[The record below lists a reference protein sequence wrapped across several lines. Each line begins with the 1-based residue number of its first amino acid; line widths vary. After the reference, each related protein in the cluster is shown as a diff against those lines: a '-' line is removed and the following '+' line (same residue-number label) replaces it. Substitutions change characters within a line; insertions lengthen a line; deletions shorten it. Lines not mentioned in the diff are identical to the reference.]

1 MIRLDRAVSVTD
13 SSQVATA
20 RRVAQQCAEAV
31 RFSEVS
37 AGRAALVATELATN
51 IIKHA
56 PSGGTI
62 LFGSDEANP
71 RSLTIV
77 AINAGTGIRSVP
89 EALRDGFST
98 AGSAGTGLGAIA
110 RSATQMDVYTLPDRG
125 VAILWRLDEE
135 PKSAAELFGSP
146 SRISVGG
153 VCIAVAGEEVSGDS
167 WFAFAARDNATI
179 CVADGL
185 GHGEGAAVASLAAV
199 RSFANEPDLPI
210 QEILRRQHGAL
221 RPTRGA
227 AIGIARIE
235 TAQSR
240 VDFTGAG
247 NISAAIISGETTRR
261 LVSVNGIVGHELRK
275 PQTYSYPWTADAVLV
290 MQSDGVSANWSISNY
305 PGLLQHEPALI
316 AAVIHRDLC
325 RGSDD
330 ATVVVAKSS

>member
-1 MIRLDRAVSVTD
+1 LIRLGRAVSVID

-20 RRVAQQCAEAV
+20 RRVAQQCAETA
-31 RFSEVS
+31 RLSEESV
-37 AGRAALVATELATN
+37 GRAALVATELATN

-62 LFGSDEANP
+62 LFGSDEQNP
-71 RSLTIV
+71 RSLTMV
-77 AINAGTGIRSVP
+77 AINSGTGIRSVP

-98 AGSAGTGLGAIA
+98 AGSSGTGLGAIA

-125 VAILWRLDEE
+125 VAVFWRRDDQS
-135 PKSAAELFGSP
+135 PDAASLIGSP
-146 SRISVGG
+146 SRISMGG
-153 VCIAVAGEEVSGDS
+153 VCIPVAGEDVSGDS
-167 WFAFAARDNATI
+167 WFGHATRDNATI

-185 GHGEGAAVASLAAV
+185 GHGEGAATASLAAI
-199 RSFANEPDLPI
+199 RSFADQPDLPI
-210 QEILRRQHGAL
+210 EEILHKQHGAL

-247 NISAAIISGETTRR
+247 NISAAIINGETTRR

-275 PQTYSYPWTADAVLV
+275 PQKYSYPWTADAVLL
-290 MQSDGVSANWSISNY
+290 MHSDGVSANWSISNY

-316 AAVIHRDLC
+316 AAVIYRDLC